1 MASGG
6 EGGWWGGG
14 VINRLPAAVIDGN
27 KNGKTKINA
36 EEEYGEESRKD
47 PIISSCG
54 ALDFAAAAA
63 APAALIQIT
72 AV

>member
-6 EGGWWGGG
+6 VGGGGG
-14 VINRLPAAVIDGN
+14 VINRFPVAVIDGN

-36 EEEYGEESRKD
+36 EKEYGEESRKN

-54 ALDFAAAAA
+54 ALDAAAAA

>member
-1 MASGG
+1 MADRR
-6 EGGWWGGG
+6 G

-36 EEEYGEESRKD
+36 EKEYGKESRKN

-54 ALDFAAAAA
+54 ASDSAAAS
-63 APAALIQIT
+63 PAALIQIT